1 MEQKQRFSLRKYKL
15 GLASVLLGTIF
26 LGGAVTSEA
35 AYAATDS
42 TEDTTQVDAN
52 KEEQQS
58 TGKSEETATTSADEP
73 STTDTKDESTVS
85 NEVTV
90 HDRAASTE
98 TSGATVST
106 EAAATTPDKI
116 VETKNLDNQTPQ
128 GKDKLGVES
137 SETLEKDKN
146 YYEAKDFDGNK
157 VVERND
163 VATTRDKNIDLTSD
177 LDKVKSLD
185 SATIYL
191 EFKPKEGQ
199 SGTYSLF
206 SASSSTNRQSYYTVG
221 VLNGSSIFIGAPN
234 KGSQLYGA
242 QFSGGSIDENGWN
255 SIAVSI
261 NRTNSAGAGRIDVY
275 INGKATLFST
285 RAGKFLKDY
294 TDLTN
299 MQLGLM
305 NNGGN
310 NIWGGAIDF
319 RNFTIY
325 NKALTATEVAE
336 RSAIFQ
342 RDAVSEAVDKDGR
355 VLTAAEKVFT
365 KDQLSRGT
373 FRIPALVKMDNG
385 TLVAGADQRNTGQA
399 DYGDIEMVVR
409 TSNDNGKTWGD
420 KVTIFNPQN
429 NPKLGD
435 TNSSNP
441 ATIDIA
447 LTAKGDKLYAMYD
460 LFPEGRGMSILPSKA
475 VAAYK
480 EIDGKKYQIVTK
492 NGEEYTI
499 RDNGKIFDASGK
511 ETAYSVVVDAKDKE
525 HAYQDYGD
533 IYEGNQKIG
542 NILFKTGNQDGFQA
556 VYTSYL
562 MLSESSDNGKTW
574 SAPKNISN
582 MVRSDSMIFQGTGPG
597 AGISLKHGKY
607 AGRIIFPV
615 YTTVE
620 KVGERASVVYSDDNG
635 VTWHSSS
642 NIAPNMSNS
651 ETTIVELQ
659 NGTLK
664 AFMRGSTFV
673 QEATSTDGGATWTG
687 AKNTD
692 RYSNRTQ
699 IAATTT
705 IQDGKEY
712 VVLSTPGKTRRVDG
726 IISIGEVQADNS
738 IKWIKERKIVN
749 GIYGY
754 SSVADLGNGEFG
766 ILYEHNGRSADY
778 PEGIY
783 YKRANWKFLT
793 EDAEPITIEAT
804 KSSLTNQDDVIALS
818 YDEGVVASGN
828 LVLTLSN
835 GHTIEALGQ
844 RDANTVLF
852 KWNKDSDQ
860 GAVIT
865 GVKSGSLDTL
875 DSRNKIDVTASL
887 PYTLTPKESS
897 QVLSFDTYYKGDENL
912 DYGSQKVE
920 DGKVGQKVTRT
931 TYTIDNN
938 GKVIETTVTTTT
950 DPIAKVIIK
959 GTKPTTSTK
968 DTDLGVRYEGDAS
981 LVYGEKTE
989 VPGRPKVD
997 TTTTTYEV
1005 DATTGKITP
1014 TTTTATT
1021 DQGLAKVVKIGI
1033 HPTTKDTEIPS
1044 PIRYEANNDKDFGS
1058 ENETVAGT
1066 TGISTVT
1073 TTYTVDE
1080 MTGTVTVIE
1089 GAAVATKEA
1098 TPTTIYVGTKPTTAT
1113 TEVAYTTTYEADAD
1127 LAFGTSNEKEAGVKG
1142 EDTTTTT
1149 YKLEGNHAVVDQV
1162 TTART
1167 KNPVAQVIA
1176 VGTKPT
1182 ITTEEVAFGTDYE
1195 ADENLA
1201 YGETAEVA
1209 GKVGT
1214 KTITTTYKLDGSK
1227 AVADKTSAS
1236 ITVQPVNKIVKVGT
1250 KASTSTKDIAYT
1262 TTYEADASRD
1272 LNTTAVKTVGEKGIE
1287 TTTTTYKL
1295 DGTKA
1300 VVDQVTTAV
1309 TKQPVA
1315 EVVQVGTKPTIATEE
1330 VPFVTDYVADE
1341 NLAYGETA
1349 EVAGKVGT
1357 KTITTTY
1364 KLDGSKAVEDK
1375 TSSSITVQPVNKI
1388 VKVGTKPTVVT
1399 AEVAYTTSYV
1409 GDTSLEYGKTAV
1421 RTAGVKGTTTTTTT
1435 YKLEG
1440 DKAVVDKVTTVPTT
1454 EPTAEVI
1461 AVGNVQTATQPIAIM
1476 TRQVNDA
1483 NLDAGQTRVVE
1494 EGKAG
1499 VLTTVTTYTVNP
1511 TTGTLGNGQ
1520 VQTTETVKMVERL
1533 VAIGTKVA
1541 PVQTTRR
1548 VEVRTEVLPF
1558 TTERRENA
1566 ELAKGVAREVQSGVN
1581 GSYKVVRD
1589 DVYEGDKLVKTGTE
1603 FETDRIAPVTRIIEV
1618 GTKEAAV
1625 PVQTTRRVEVRTEVL
1640 PFTTERRENAE
1651 LAKGV
1656 EREVQSGVNGSYKVV
1671 RDDVYEGDKLVK
1683 TGTEFETDR
1692 IEPATRIIEVGT
1704 KEAAVPT
1711 PTIPTVS
1718 DARPAT
1724 PEEIKQLESL
1734 KEQLREEIRQSGLS
1748 QVEKDRFLNLVDQA
1762 VAKDQLTT
1770 QVNHRQVI
1778 VSLDNSQVQA
1788 ARLVVRELQGAEA
1801 REVAMTVESQL
1812 DNQTVVTSYDIHLV
1826 YQNNQVVRNNGEKR
1840 SVTIAIAKG
1849 DDEILSV
1856 YYVNGE
1862 QLEEMPSIYQDGQ
1875 LTFFTDH
1882 FSVYSIVRKAQ
1893 TEQPT
1898 RLTPSKQEPTSIT
1911 AQADVAGPE
1920 SESPA
1925 LPAAVQE
1932 NRQAQATL
1940 PNTGEDQLQAGQLTA
1955 VGAGLLGLLGL
1966 AWMKRDKKDRVQR
1979 QKRRPI
1985 FSVFL
1990 LFSEIQ
1996 FSFGKNSQKCLF
2008 TI

>member
-58 TGKSEETATTSADEP
+58 TGKSEETAATSADEP
-73 STTDTKDESTVS
+73 STTDIKDESTVS

-106 EAAATTPDKI
+106 EAAATTPDKT

-163 VATTRDKNIDLTSD
+163 VTTTRDKNIDLTSD

-275 INGKATLFST
+275 INGKATLVFSI

-460 LFPEGRGMSILPSKA
+460 LFPEGRGLSSLPSKA

-511 ETAYSVVVDAKDKE
+511 ETTYSVVVDAKDKE

-533 IYEGNQKIG
+533 VYEGNQKIG

-778 PEGIY
+778 PEEIY

-1113 TEVAYTTTYEADAD
+1113 TEVAYTTTY
-1127 LAFGTSNEKEAGVKG
+1127 
-1142 EDTTTTT
+1142 
-1149 YKLEGNHAVVDQV
+1149 
-1162 TTART
+1162 
-1167 KNPVAQVIA
+1167 
-1176 VGTKPT
+1176 
-1182 ITTEEVAFGTDYE
+1182 
-1195 ADENLA
+1195 
-1201 YGETAEVA
+1201 
-1209 GKVGT
+1209 
-1214 KTITTTYKLDGSK
+1214 KLDGSK

-1236 ITVQPVNKIVKVGT
+1236 ITVQPVNKIVK
-1250 KASTSTKDIAYT
+1250 
-1262 TTYEADASRD
+1262 
-1272 LNTTAVKTVGEKGIE
+1272 
-1287 TTTTTYKL
+1287 
-1295 DGTKA
+1295 
-1300 VVDQVTTAV
+1300 
-1309 TKQPVA
+1309 
-1315 EVVQVGTKPTIATEE
+1315 
-1330 VPFVTDYVADE
+1330 
-1341 NLAYGETA
+1341 
-1349 EVAGKVGT
+1349 
-1357 KTITTTY
+1357 
-1364 KLDGSKAVEDK
+1364 
-1375 TSSSITVQPVNKI
+1375 
-1388 VKVGTKPTVVT
+1388 
-1399 AEVAYTTSYV
+1399 
-1409 GDTSLEYGKTAV
+1409 
-1421 RTAGVKGTTTTTTT
+1421 
-1435 YKLEG
+1435 
-1440 DKAVVDKVTTVPTT
+1440 
-1454 EPTAEVI
+1454 
-1461 AVGNVQTATQPIAIM
+1461 
-1476 TRQVNDA
+1476 
-1483 NLDAGQTRVVE
+1483 
-1494 EGKAG
+1494 
-1499 VLTTVTTYTVNP
+1499 
-1511 TTGTLGNGQ
+1511 
-1520 VQTTETVKMVERL
+1520 
-1533 VAIGTKVA
+1533 
-1541 PVQTTRR
+1541 
-1548 VEVRTEVLPF
+1548 
-1558 TTERRENA
+1558 
-1566 ELAKGVAREVQSGVN
+1566 
-1581 GSYKVVRD
+1581 
-1589 DVYEGDKLVKTGTE
+1589 
-1603 FETDRIAPVTRIIEV
+1603 V

-1966 AWMKRDKKDRVQR
+1966 AWMKRDKKDRV
-1979 QKRRPI
+1979 
-1985 FSVFL
+1985 
-1990 LFSEIQ
+1990 
-1996 FSFGKNSQKCLF
+1996 
-2008 TI
+2008 

>member
-58 TGKSEETATTSADEP
+58 TGKSEETEATSADEP

-106 EAAATTPDKI
+106 EAAATTPDKT

-163 VATTRDKNIDLTSD
+163 VTTTRDKNIDLTSD

-275 INGKATLFST
+275 INGKATLVFST

-355 VLTAAEKVFT
+355 VLTTAEKVFT

-460 LFPEGRGMSILPSKA
+460 LFPEGRGLSSLPSKA

-533 IYEGNQKIG
+533 VYEGNQKIG
-542 NILFKTGNQDGFQA
+542 NILFKTGNQNGFQA

-783 YKRANWKFLT
+783 YKQANWKFLT

-1033 HPTTKDTEIPS
+1033 HPTT
-1044 PIRYEANNDKDFGS
+1044 
-1058 ENETVAGT
+1058 
-1066 TGISTVT
+1066 
-1073 TTYTVDE
+1073 
-1080 MTGTVTVIE
+1080 
-1089 GAAVATKEA
+1089 
-1098 TPTTIYVGTKPTTAT
+1098 AT

-1227 AVADKTSAS
+1227 AVADKTSSSITVQPVNKIIKVGTKPTVVTEDLPFGTDYVADENLAYGETAEVAGKVGTKTITTTYKLDGSKAVADKTSSS

-1272 LNTTAVKTVGEKGIE
+1272 LNTTAVKTVGKKGIE

-1309 TKQPVA
+1309 TKQPVV
-1315 EVVQVGTKPTIATEE
+1315 EVVQVGTKPTITTEEVAFGTDYEADENLAYGETAEVAGNVGTKTITTTYKLDGSKAVADKTSSSITVQPVNKIIKVGIKETVTTEE
-1330 VPFVTDYVADE
+1330 VPFGTDYVADE
-1341 NLAYGETA
+1341 NLAYGEIA

-1364 KLDGSKAVEDK
+1364 KLDGSKAVADK
-1375 TSSSITVQPVNKI
+1375 ISSAITVQPVNKI

-1409 GDTSLEYGKTAV
+1409 GDASLEYGKTAV

-1461 AVGNVQTATQPIAIM
+1461 AVGNVQTATQPIAIV

-1499 VLTTVTTYTVNP
+1499 VSTTVTTYTVNP
-1511 TTGTLGNGQ
+1511 TTGALGNGQ

-1541 PVQTTRR
+1541 PAQTTRR

-1566 ELAKGVAREVQSGVN
+1566 ELTKGE
-1581 GSYKVVRD
+1581 
-1589 DVYEGDKLVKTGTE
+1589 
-1603 FETDRIAPVTRIIEV
+1603 
-1618 GTKEAAV
+1618 
-1625 PVQTTRRVEVRTEVL
+1625 
-1640 PFTTERRENAE
+1640 
-1651 LAKGV
+1651 

-1704 KEAAVPT
+1704 KESAVPT

-1770 QVNHRQVI
+1770 QVNHRQVT

-1826 YQNNQVVRNNGEKR
+1826 DQNNQVVRNNGEKR

-1920 SESPA
+1920 LESPA

-1966 AWMKRDKKDRVQR
+1966 AWMKRDKKDRV
-1979 QKRRPI
+1979 
-1985 FSVFL
+1985 
-1990 LFSEIQ
+1990 
-1996 FSFGKNSQKCLF
+1996 
-2008 TI
+2008 

>member
-58 TGKSEETATTSADEP
+58 TGKSEETEATSADEP

-106 EAAATTPDKI
+106 EAAATTPDKT

-163 VATTRDKNIDLTSD
+163 VTTTRDKNIDLTSD

-275 INGKATLFST
+275 INGKATLVFST

-355 VLTAAEKVFT
+355 VLTTAEKVFT

-460 LFPEGRGMSILPSKA
+460 LFPEGRGLSSLPSKA

-533 IYEGNQKIG
+533 VYEGNQKIG
-542 NILFKTGNQDGFQA
+542 NILFKTGNQNGFQA

-783 YKRANWKFLT
+783 YKQANWKFLT

-1033 HPTTKDTEIPS
+1033 HPTT
-1044 PIRYEANNDKDFGS
+1044 
-1058 ENETVAGT
+1058 
-1066 TGISTVT
+1066 
-1073 TTYTVDE
+1073 
-1080 MTGTVTVIE
+1080 
-1089 GAAVATKEA
+1089 
-1098 TPTTIYVGTKPTTAT
+1098 AT

-1227 AVADKTSAS
+1227 AVADKTSSS
-1236 ITVQPVNKIVKVGT
+1236 ITVQPVNKIIKVGI
-1250 KASTSTKDIAYT
+1250 K
-1262 TTYEADASRD
+1262 E
-1272 LNTTAVKTVGEKGIE
+1272 TV
-1287 TTTTTYKL
+1287 T
-1295 DGTKA
+1295 
-1300 VVDQVTTAV
+1300 
-1309 TKQPVA
+1309 
-1315 EVVQVGTKPTIATEE
+1315 TEE
-1330 VPFVTDYVADE
+1330 VPFGTDYVADE
-1341 NLAYGETA
+1341 NLAYGEIA

-1364 KLDGSKAVEDK
+1364 KLDGSKAVADK
-1375 TSSSITVQPVNKI
+1375 ISSAITVQPVNKI

-1409 GDTSLEYGKTAV
+1409 GDASLEYGKTAV

-1461 AVGNVQTATQPIAIM
+1461 AVGNVQTATQPIAIV

-1499 VLTTVTTYTVNP
+1499 VSTTVTTYTVNP
-1511 TTGTLGNGQ
+1511 TTGALGNGQ

-1541 PVQTTRR
+1541 PAQTTRR

-1566 ELAKGVAREVQSGVN
+1566 ELTKGE
-1581 GSYKVVRD
+1581 
-1589 DVYEGDKLVKTGTE
+1589 
-1603 FETDRIAPVTRIIEV
+1603 
-1618 GTKEAAV
+1618 
-1625 PVQTTRRVEVRTEVL
+1625 
-1640 PFTTERRENAE
+1640 
-1651 LAKGV
+1651 

-1704 KEAAVPT
+1704 KESAVPT

-1770 QVNHRQVI
+1770 QVNHRQVT

-1826 YQNNQVVRNNGEKR
+1826 DQNNQVVRNNGEKR

-1920 SESPA
+1920 LESPA

-1966 AWMKRDKKDRVQR
+1966 AWMKRDKKDRV
-1979 QKRRPI
+1979 
-1985 FSVFL
+1985 
-1990 LFSEIQ
+1990 
-1996 FSFGKNSQKCLF
+1996 
-2008 TI
+2008 